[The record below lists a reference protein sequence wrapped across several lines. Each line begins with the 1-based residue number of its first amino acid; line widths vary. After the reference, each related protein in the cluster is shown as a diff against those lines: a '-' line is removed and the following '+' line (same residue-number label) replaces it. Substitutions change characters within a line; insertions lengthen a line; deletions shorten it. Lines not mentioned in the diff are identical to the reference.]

1 MKIKTLAI
9 ALLFLLTSTS
19 TATAQYRSSGRH
31 LNGLCQILIDADTL
45 PCSQLAITGE
55 DLDPSAGLN
64 FQFQTGNSALVFV
77 TSKEPYQVDP
87 GGYSYYKATGMAF
100 REPDGTFFHITK
112 LQAGVCQMGD
122 KKSLITCWGKGS
134 SVKVITG
141 QLDKDN

>member
-1 MKIKTLAI
+1 VLAISTCSLSATNFTSLLLLLVILMKIKTLAI
-9 ALLFLLTSTS
+9 ALAFLLTSTS

-64 FQFQTGNSALVFV
+64 FQFQTGSSALVFV

-100 REPDGTFFHITK
+100 REPDGTFSNITK
-112 LQAGVCQMGD
+112 MVIEQQT
-122 KKSLITCWGKGS
+122 SLY
-134 SVKVITG
+134 
-141 QLDKDN
+141 